1 MDFKPKFEGL
11 RIEKYKSRN
20 ITAFGEDANRINK
33 LLLCFILEGKL
44 NLHINS
50 QLFPVE
56 KDSIIMLPPDTELSN
71 ISGSEKI
78 NFIVFYISLDFISTY
93 SFLEVLWPVRK
104 LNFNLLQK

>member
-44 NLHINS
+44 NLHINC
-50 QLFPVE
+50 
-56 KDSIIMLPPDTELSN
+56 
-71 ISGSEKI
+71 
-78 NFIVFYISLDFISTY
+78 
-93 SFLEVLWPVRK
+93 
-104 LNFNLLQK
+104 